1 MAVSQPEGGPHLL
14 RYLRV
19 SKAGAEILGA
29 GWSSLLSLEAS
40 QLPFHWKM
48 HVGEGESQLGV
59 PSAAHDGLRHRQ
71 ASEASLLPSLSVCA
85 PFALLS
91 SSPGEGGLPC
101 EFRSVHNFL
110 CLCSELPTQLP
121 ESPRH
126 ADYPH
131 GPGVFLSL
139 WLSPRAW
146 KIKNPPLPMGAI
158 CLYVKCEFNPRVRRP
173 F

>member
-71 ASEASLLPSLSVCA
+71 ASEGVFAFF
-85 PFALLS
+85 PF
-91 SSPGEGGLPC
+91 
-101 EFRSVHNFL
+101 
-110 CLCSELPTQLP
+110 CLCSFRLAVVLPGG
-121 ESPRH
+121 R
-126 ADYPH
+126 
-131 GPGVFLSL
+131 
-139 WLSPRAW
+139 
-146 KIKNPPLPMGAI
+146 GAA
-158 CLYVKCEFNPRVRRP
+158 L
-173 F
+173 

>member
-14 RYLRV
+14 RYLRI

-40 QLPFHWKM
+40 RLPFHWTM
-48 HVGEGESQLGV
+48 RVGEGEGQLGV
-59 PSAAHDGLRHRQ
+59 PSAAHDGLQHRQ
-71 ASEASLLPSLSVCA
+71 ALEGVFAFF
-85 PFALLS
+85 PFCLCSFPLLLS
-91 SSPGEGGLPC
+91 SLGEGGLPC

-131 GPGVFLSL
+131 GPGVFLSGSVQEL
-139 WLSPRAW
+139 G
-146 KIKNPPLPMGAI
+146 K
-158 CLYVKCEFNPRVRRP
+158 
-173 F
+173 

>member
-71 ASEASLLPSLSVCA
+71 ASE
-85 PFALLS
+85 
-91 SSPGEGGLPC
+91 
-101 EFRSVHNFL
+101 
-110 CLCSELPTQLP
+110 
-121 ESPRH
+121 
-126 ADYPH
+126 
-131 GPGVFLSL
+131 GVFAFFPFILAWRILMDRGAWWVTVHGITKSWTRLSD
-139 WLSPRAW
+139 
-146 KIKNPPLPMGAI
+146 
-158 CLYVKCEFNPRVRRP
+158 
-173 F
+173 

>member
-14 RYLRV
+14 QYLRI

-40 QLPFHWKM
+40 RLPFHWKM
-48 HVGEGESQLGV
+48 RVGEGEGQLGV
-59 PSAAHDGLRHRQ
+59 PSAAHDGLQHRQ
-71 ASEASLLPSLSVCA
+71 ALEGVFAFFPFCLCA
-85 PFALLS
+85 FPLLLS
-91 SSPGEGGLPC
+91 SLGEGGLPC

-131 GPGVFLSL
+131 GPGVFLSGSVQEL
-139 WLSPRAW
+139 G
-146 KIKNPPLPMGAI
+146 K
-158 CLYVKCEFNPRVRRP
+158 
-173 F
+173 